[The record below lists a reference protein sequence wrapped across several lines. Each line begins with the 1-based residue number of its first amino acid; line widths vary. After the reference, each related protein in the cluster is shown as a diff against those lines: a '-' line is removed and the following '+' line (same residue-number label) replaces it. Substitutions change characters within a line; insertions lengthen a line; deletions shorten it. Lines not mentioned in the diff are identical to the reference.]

1 MLRRNIP
8 LNYRNITG
16 VASSPTD
23 SSSTPFESPLER
35 DFIEL
40 LRFDVNSISSYH
52 TQTPV
57 IFYSVDGKKRRY
69 TPDVFVIYE
78 DGRKVMYEVKPREVI
93 RNNWPALKSKFK
105 QAIRYGKQ
113 HGYSFKIVTEV
124 EIRTAYLK
132 NVKFL
137 STCKYVGQY
146 DPRYEALIHNLRVL
160 ETSTP
165 TELIRSVAKSKQEQA
180 VLLHTL
186 WRLVADNL
194 VGTDLHEPL
203 TMDSAIWYRL

>member
-8 LNYRNITG
+8 LNYRNVTG
-16 VASSPTD
+16 VASSPID
-23 SSSTPFESPLER
+23 YESTPFESPLER

-40 LRFDVNSISSYH
+40 LRFDAFSISSYH
-52 TQTPV
+52 AQTPV
-57 IFYSVDGKKRRY
+57 IFYSENGKNRRY
-69 TPDVFVIYE
+69 TPDVLVNYK

-93 RNNWPALKSKFK
+93 RNNWPALKGKFK
-105 QAIRYGKQ
+105 QAIRYGKL
-113 HGYSFKIVTEV
+113 HGYSFKIVTEI

-137 STCKYVGQY
+137 STCKYVGGY
-146 DPRYEALIHNLRVL
+146 DPRYEDLIHNLRVL
-160 ETSTP
+160 ETTTP
-165 TELIRSVAKSKQEQA
+165 TELIRSLAKSKQEQA

-194 VGTDLHEPL
+194 IGVDLHEPL
-203 TMDSAIWYRL
+203 TMDSPIWYRL